1 MKILIF
7 DIETMGM
14 GKDALVPWL
23 GKIAEIGIV
32 ELDLETGERKIIFDE
47 VCHEKP
53 ITREIVEKS
62 WIVTEGYMTVD
73 EIRKSRDLRLM
84 LREIQDIIYKYPNG
98 ATAYNKKFDFGFLQA
113 RGLEFPRLLPCPM
126 ILMTDICKIHSPY
139 KPGSW
144 KWPKVEEAY
153 DFIFPDNDYTEIHR
167 GADDAMHEAEIVHW
181 LYKKGIFKI

>member
-7 DIETMGM
+7 DIETMGE

-32 ELDLETGERKIIFDE
+32 ELDLATGEKKILYDK

-53 ITREIVEKS
+53 LQRFTVENS
-62 WIVTEGYMTVD
+62 WIVKEGYMTVE
-73 EIRKSRDLRLM
+73 EIRTSPDLRVL
-84 LREIQDIIYKYPNG
+84 LPEIQEIIDRYPNG
-98 ATAYNKKFDFGFLQA
+98 ATAYNKKFDFGFLTS
-113 RGLEFPRLLPCPM
+113 RGLKFERLLPCPM

-153 DFIFPDNDYTEIHR
+153 DFIFPDNDYEEIHR
-167 GADDAMHEAEIVHW
+167 GADDAMHEADIVYW